1 MQLWS
6 NISSIHI
13 FVAVMNQVG
22 NPVNINIHM
31 AEFVVRLQRYES
43 TLIIICISMI
53 TITIDVIM
61 DTDKNP

>member
-1 MQLWS
+1 
-6 NISSIHI
+6 
-13 FVAVMNQVG
+13 MNQVG